1 MTAGRPVT
9 TVTCKW
15 NVAEGDASDDP
26 SRRAVDTYSEKKRL
40 HICLYAIDA
49 PTRTT

>member
-9 TVTCKW
+9 TVTCKC

-26 SRRAVDTYSEKKRL
+26 SRRAVDTYSWKKKVC
-40 HICLYAIDA
+40 IYAYML
-49 PTRTT
+49 